1 MGRGLGQR
9 QLTILGVLARYE
21 ASGESE
27 LYGLRVE
34 EIALQSGLSI
44 KESASA
50 RSSIRR
56 ALAKMWS
63 KGLVDKP
70 YYYPHRQGQPQ
81 LWKITD
87 AGLAEMDRRRVQP
100 VR

>member
-34 EIALQSGLSI
+34 EIALQPGPSI

-63 KGLVDKP
+63 KGLVDKR
-70 YYYPHRQGQPQ
+70 YYPHRQGRPR

-87 AGLAEMDRRRVQP
+87 AGLAEMDRRRAQP